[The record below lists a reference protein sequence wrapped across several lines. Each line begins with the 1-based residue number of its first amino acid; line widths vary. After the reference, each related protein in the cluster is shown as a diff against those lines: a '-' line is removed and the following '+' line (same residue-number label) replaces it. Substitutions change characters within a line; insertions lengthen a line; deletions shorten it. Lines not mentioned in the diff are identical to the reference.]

1 MEQLFLFTLND
12 EYQRT
17 LTKVGTWLVT
27 SGVRVL
33 ILLFI
38 GWFIYRY
45 GAKTLSRIVR
55 RTIRNDL
62 YPTKSDR
69 DKRIKTLDNLINGGV
84 KLGVFLIIGLM
95 IVSELGVNT
104 GPLLASA
111 GILGIALGFGAQSLI
126 KDFTS
131 GIFIIADNQ
140 YRVGDIV
147 RLNDI
152 EGRVEALTIRTTV
165 LRDLGGNLYHIPN
178 GSIIITANMTM
189 GYGGINENLILDE
202 SIDIRR
208 VEHIINHVGEEMS
221 IDPSI
226 KNKIKIPPYF
236 KRVVRFS
243 EKGVEIKVL
252 GQATAN
258 DQWEVQDEFYKRL
271 LIAFRSNK
279 LKLPT
284 TNTLSSNG
292 RKK

>member
-111 GILGIALGFGAQSLI
+111 GILGIAFGFGAQS
-126 KDFTS
+126 
-131 GIFIIADNQ
+131 
-140 YRVGDIV
+140 
-147 RLNDI
+147 
-152 EGRVEALTIRTTV
+152 
-165 LRDLGGNLYHIPN
+165 
-178 GSIIITANMTM
+178 
-189 GYGGINENLILDE
+189 
-202 SIDIRR
+202 
-208 VEHIINHVGEEMS
+208 
-221 IDPSI
+221 
-226 KNKIKIPPYF
+226 
-236 KRVVRFS
+236 
-243 EKGVEIKVL
+243 
-252 GQATAN
+252 
-258 DQWEVQDEFYKRL
+258 
-271 LIAFRSNK
+271 
-279 LKLPT
+279 
-284 TNTLSSNG
+284 
-292 RKK
+292 

>member
-1 MEQLFLFTLND
+1 MDQLFVITLNETFQQTTD
-12 EYQRT
+12 
-17 LTKVGTWLVT
+17 KIVTWLAT
-27 SGVRVL
+27 SGTRVA
-33 ILLFI
+33 ILLLV

-45 GAKTLSRIVR
+45 GARVLSRIVHK
-55 RTIRNDL
+55 TIRRDL

-69 DKRIKTLDNLINGGV
+69 DKRVKTLDNLINGGT
-84 KLGVFLIIGLM
+84 KLIVFLVIGLM
-95 IVSELGVNT
+95 ILGEIGVNT
-104 GPLLASA
+104 APLLASA

-147 RLNDI
+147 RLNNV
-152 EGRVEALTIRTTV
+152 EGRVEALTIRATV

-178 GSIIITANMTM
+178 GSIVVTTNMTM
-189 GYGGINENLILDE
+189 GYGGINENLVLDE
-202 SIDIRR
+202 SVDIER

-221 IDPSI
+221 VDPDL

-236 KRVVRFS
+236 KRVVRFT
-243 EKGVEIKVL
+243 EGGVEIKVL

-271 LIAFRSNK
+271 LIAFRHNK

-284 TNTLSSNG
+284 SKLPTG
-292 RKK
+292 K

>member
-1 MEQLFLFTLND
+1 
-12 EYQRT
+12 
-17 LTKVGTWLVT
+17 
-27 SGVRVL
+27 
-33 ILLFI
+33 
-38 GWFIYRY
+38 
-45 GAKTLSRIVR
+45 
-55 RTIRNDL
+55 
-62 YPTKSDR
+62 
-69 DKRIKTLDNLINGGV
+69 
-84 KLGVFLIIGLM
+84 
-95 IVSELGVNT
+95 
-104 GPLLASA
+104 
-111 GILGIALGFGAQSLI
+111 
-126 KDFTS
+126 
-131 GIFIIADNQ
+131 
-140 YRVGDIV
+140 
-147 RLNDI
+147 
-152 EGRVEALTIRTTV
+152 
-165 LRDLGGNLYHIPN
+165 
-178 GSIIITANMTM
+178 M